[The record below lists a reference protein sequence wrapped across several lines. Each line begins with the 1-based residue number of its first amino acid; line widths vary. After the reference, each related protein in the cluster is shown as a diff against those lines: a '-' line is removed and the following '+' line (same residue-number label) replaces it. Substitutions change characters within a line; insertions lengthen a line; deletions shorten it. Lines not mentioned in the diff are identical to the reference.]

1 MTAPRLVKRKD
12 PCRRA
17 SASCHR
23 RDRSRLILGRLERP
37 LRRCLL
43 AGGSGNQPGTADAEL
58 CRSIESLVQ
67 ITIAGMLPRADVR
80 CCRSA
85 SAPRSSSPHS
95 PRPFRPLEVCLW
107 PVCDF
112 CDSSPPAAPVDRR
125 FRPKASLSAQGSGL
139 STHCYAATAARSEN
153 IPLAV
158 AAFHLS
164 LLPGSDHGSASGTSL
179 RNTGRSVVGGEAGI

>member
-37 LRRCLL
+37 LQRCLSD
-43 AGGSGNQPGTADAEL
+43 GGSGNQPGTADAEL

-112 CDSSPPAAPVDRR
+112 CDSSPPAAPVNRR
-125 FRPKASLSAQGSGL
+125 FRPQGESQRSRKRTLNALLRGHCCAIRKHSAG
-139 STHCYAATAARSEN
+139 
-153 IPLAV
+153 
-158 AAFHLS
+158 
-164 LLPGSDHGSASGTSL
+164 
-179 RNTGRSVVGGEAGI
+179 GRSVPLEPAARQRSWQRQRIIP